1 MKRSR
6 SGYFVLLCILI
17 AGTYFLLTPAFAHIP
32 VFEGGGK
39 SPETATHV
47 ENPEKSR
54 VLYGQLSEENI
65 HYYSFE
71 VEKGERI
78 LLGFIVPAGL
88 EGRIYDPEVDITG
101 AEFFTPDL
109 ILMGPGLSSEGEVPE
124 NTKIPEGY
132 GVKVFPGKRTGS
144 AIYEG
149 FSPSAFYSLAREDF
163 QAPESGTY
171 YAAVSSAGGEGNY
184 GVVLGYRERFS
195 LSEWLSIPLRQI
207 KTYRWEGQSLLF
219 IFLPLGMTL
228 AAGIMVIL
236 HKKED
241 AAEFNPARWAGLFS
255 GLFFLGTGFSLI
267 FQMLY
272 SLSRSSYSP
281 EVIITVFLALASSGF
296 GVIALVLS
304 MKDERY
310 GEKSTQKRLY
320 FFVLGLAGLLF
331 WAGWILGPILAFEA
345 AVLPWKRKG

>member
-1 MKRSR
+1 
-6 SGYFVLLCILI
+6 
-17 AGTYFLLTPAFAHIP
+17 
-32 VFEGGGK
+32 
-39 SPETATHV
+39 
-47 ENPEKSR
+47 
-54 VLYGQLSEENI
+54 
-65 HYYSFE
+65 
-71 VEKGERI
+71 
-78 LLGFIVPAGL
+78 
-88 EGRIYDPEVDITG
+88 
-101 AEFFTPDL
+101 
-109 ILMGPGLSSEGEVPE
+109 
-124 NTKIPEGY
+124 
-132 GVKVFPGKRTGS
+132 
-144 AIYEG
+144 
-149 FSPSAFYSLAREDF
+149 
-163 QAPESGTY
+163 
-171 YAAVSSAGGEGNY
+171 
-184 GVVLGYRERFS
+184 
-195 LSEWLSIPLRQI
+195 
-207 KTYRWEGQSLLF
+207 
-219 IFLPLGMTL
+219 MTL

>member
-6 SGYFVLLCILI
+6 SGYFVLLCKLI

-78 LLGFIVPAGL
+78 LLGLIVPAGL

-195 LSEWLSIPLRQI
+195 LSEWLSIPLKQI
-207 KTYRWEGQSLLF
+207 KTYRWEGQSLPF
-219 IFLPLGMTL
+219 IFLPLGITL
-228 AAGIMVIL
+228 AAGILVIL

-241 AAEFNPARWAGLFS
+241 AAELNPARWAGLFS